1 MDTIRLELSLRP
13 PFREKELVVAPPAA
27 ADLHV
32 EAFSRLCVGNT
43 QGDEKKKKWQKKK
56 KKKKKEKEKKKKKKN
71 MFPLQ
76 DVGRTGILFFSS
88 NC

>member
-56 KKKKKEKEKKKKKKN
+56 KKKTCFRSKTLGEPES
-71 MFPLQ
+71 
-76 DVGRTGILFFSS
+76 FFSAATVE
-88 NC
+88 